1 MTLLAAV
8 AYLERASGTRLFQAK
23 KHHKLRCLEVAGSET
38 PRRGI
43 LPRPRLLHEEDTYKL
58 LDLLLR
64 SPSPGEA
71 LRDVAL
77 QDNELT
83 HLPNSL
89 IHLRWGAARRQPD

>member
-8 AYLERASGTRLFQAK
+8 AYLERASGMRLFQAQ

-43 LPRPRLLHEEDTYKL
+43 LPRPRLPREEDTYKL

-71 LRDVAL
+71 LRDIAV
-77 QDNELT
+77 QDDELT
-83 HLPNSL
+83 HLPGTS
-89 IHLRWGAARRQPD
+89 IQLRWCAARRQPG